1 VLLHRCFPR
10 DPSARPGTPGH
21 WDFLQ
26 RPQRR
31 GRWDNSDYY
40 DSWYLAVTPVGA
52 LAESFAGHSVWRE
65 STFLTPSGHP
75 RALATFEIPDD
86 TPLFDL
92 DNAANLQVLGVMP
105 SEVVRRNLPVT
116 QSIGL
121 KVYQQTRGDSP
132 PAAGIKWWS
141 SQLPAEDVVMLWSA
155 LGASAPMVLIGI
167 KDLTVNDENVAAAAD
182 ALRREIVIG

>member
-1 VLLHRCFPR
+1 MWK
-10 DPSARPGTPGH
+10 A
-21 WDFLQ
+21 
-26 RPQRR
+26 
-31 GRWDNSDYY
+31 
-40 DSWYLAVTPVGA
+40 
-52 LAESFAGHSVWRE
+52 
-65 STFLTPSGHP
+65 STFLTPSGRP
-75 RALATFEIPDD
+75 RALATFEVPDD

-92 DNAANLQVLGVMP
+92 DDVSNLQALGVKP

-121 KVYQQTRGDSP
+121 KIYQRTRKDAP

-155 LGASAPMVLIGI
+155 PGAPAPMVLIGI
-167 KDLTVNDENVAAAAD
+167 KDLTVDDTDVAAAAD